1 MTKQPKIVDLSCSFI
16 DFQFQII
23 YIFFCILQ
31 HTEQLETRRAA
42 LEKVVKEQEPPTD
55 SSEEVMFCM

>member
-1 MTKQPKIVDLSCSFI
+1 MTKQPKIVDLSCFFFK

-31 HTEQLETRRAA
+31 CTEQLETRRAA
-42 LEKVVKEQEPPTD
+42 LGKVVKEQEPPTD
-55 SSEEVMFCM
+55 LSEEGMF